1 MDFGTTSIL
10 SMPSICDSSMMP
22 PPQLQ
27 STTNNESKNDSKK
40 RKTSEQSYM
49 DQSNIQVDGRKRL
62 CRKD

>member
-1 MDFGTTSIL
+1 
-10 SMPSICDSSMMP
+10 MP

-27 STTNNESKNDSKK
+27 STTNNEPKNDSKK
-40 RKTSEQSYM
+40 RKTREQSYM